1 MVCLS
6 MFTIK
11 SQLHVCKR
19 AIHGSYGN
27 GVFSTIPK
35 QKNPL
40 STEKS
45 QIFPS
50 GIKSRSKSKT
60 MKMGIKLLDMQ
71 LGFLKEKKQFWSVKR
86 RWNVS
91 KSHRSVLGGGFKH
104 VFFIPIWGNDPNLT
118 NIFQLS

>member
-11 SQLHVCKR
+11 ANYMYVNVPFMDPMGTGFFPQFQ
-19 AIHGSYGN
+19 G
-27 GVFSTIPK
+27 K
-35 QKNPL
+35 QNPL

-71 LGFLKEKKQFWSVKR
+71 LGFLKEKNKWSVKR
-86 RWNVS
+86 LWNVS
-91 KSHRSVLGGGFKH
+91 KVTSKRTRWWFQTCIFHSYLGK
-104 VFFIPIWGNDPNLT
+104 
-118 NIFQLS
+118 